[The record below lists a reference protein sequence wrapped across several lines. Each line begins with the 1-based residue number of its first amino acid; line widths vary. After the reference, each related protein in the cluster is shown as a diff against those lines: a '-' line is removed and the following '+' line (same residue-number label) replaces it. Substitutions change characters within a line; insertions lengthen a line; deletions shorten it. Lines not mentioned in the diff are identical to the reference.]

1 MQAVSRFYEWNCCLH
16 NDMIGRCLLLAS
28 FTYSSAIGPEGGNC
42 ALVVIENNGIF
53 NALLSVCHVH
63 HPDHEYPRPA
73 AAPDMNIIFS
83 EMRMPT
89 RGLYFPQ
96 PSFLLRTIRLSS
108 LALFINQ
115 QRRPISGNSKPVS
128 SITRSIKNSDVK
140 PSPDTLEAAEFLK
153 DFREKWAL
161 SHPEFSTTKEYDD
174 IEHSLNGS
182 HIQPGTPWGFVVI
195 RTAYGAASD
204 APWARM
210 LECLR
215 SYVADTLVLGDQTD
229 LIPRHELTVIED
241 EALAGADSHTVRNVF
256 RAWVTED
263 LTLRLCDTEKYGGSA
278 QVRAK
283 LASTDAHF
291 PDHPVACLPPRWI
304 FCLFVDEDCLR
315 SLENPSSECVKI
327 LTTNWVGEEG
337 EDGEDMDPITV
348 TWDHEWD
355 GGETNS
361 DQEDVGWMYMDVT
374 SYVPYYSHLTNS
386 FFWDTIYSRPYKR
399 YIA

>member
-1 MQAVSRFYEWNCCLH
+1 MQAVSRFYERNCCLH
-16 NDMIGRCLLLAS
+16 GDMIGRYLLLAS

-42 ALVVIENNGIF
+42 ALVVVENNGIF
-53 NALLSVCHVH
+53 SALLSVCQVR

-73 AAPDMNIIFS
+73 AAPNTNIIVS
-83 EMRMPT
+83 EMRMPI

-96 PSFLLRTIRLSS
+96 PSFLPRTTRLSS
-108 LALFINQ
+108 LTLLINQ
-115 QRRPISGNSKPVS
+115 QRRPISGNSKPVL
-128 SITRSIKNSDVK
+128 SITRSIRNSDVK

-153 DFREKWAL
+153 EFREKRAL
-161 SHPEFSTTKEYDD
+161 SHPGFPTKKEYDD
-174 IEHSLNGS
+174 IEHSLTSS

-215 SYVADTLVLGDQTD
+215 SHVADTLVLEDQTD
-229 LIPRHELTVIED
+229 LLPHHELTVIED
-241 EALAGADSHTVRNVF
+241 EALAGAESHTVRHMF
-256 RAWVTED
+256 RAWVAED
-263 LTLRLCDTEKYGGSA
+263 LTPRLCDTEKYGGSA

-291 PDHPVACLPPRWI
+291 LDHPVACLPPRWI

-337 EDGEDMDPITV
+337 EDEDPITV

-355 GGETNS
+355 GGETNN

-386 FFWDTIYSRPYKR
+386 SFWDTIYSRPYKG

>member
-1 MQAVSRFYEWNCCLH
+1 MSVTLPNIRVQLQ
-16 NDMIGRCLLLAS
+16 LLLQIL
-28 FTYSSAIGPEGGNC
+28 YS
-42 ALVVIENNGIF
+42 LK
-53 NALLSVCHVH
+53 
-63 HPDHEYPRPA
+63 
-73 AAPDMNIIFS
+73 
-83 EMRMPT
+83 MRMPI

-96 PSFLLRTIRLSS
+96 RSCLLRITHQSS
-108 LALFINQ
+108 SALLINQ
-115 QRRPISGNSKPVS
+115 QRRPISGNSKPIS
-128 SITRSIKNSDVK
+128 SITRSIKNFNVE

-161 SHPEFSTTKEYDD
+161 SHPEFPTKKEYDD
-174 IEHSLNGS
+174 IEHSLTS
-182 HIQPGTPWGFVVI
+182 SDIQPGTPWGFVVI

-215 SYVADTLVLGDQTD
+215 SHVADTLVLEDQTD
-229 LIPRHELTVIED
+229 LLPHHELTVIED
-241 EALAGADSHTVRNVF
+241 EALAGADSHTVRHMF
-256 RAWVTED
+256 RAWVAED
-263 LTLRLCDTEKYGGSA
+263 LTPRLCDTEKYGGSA

-291 PDHPVACLPPRWI
+291 LDHPVACLPPRWI

-337 EDGEDMDPITV
+337 EEEDPITV

-355 GGETNS
+355 GGETNN

-374 SYVPYYSHLTNS
+374 NYVPYYSHLTNS
-386 FFWDTIYSRPYKR
+386 YFWDTIYSRPFKG